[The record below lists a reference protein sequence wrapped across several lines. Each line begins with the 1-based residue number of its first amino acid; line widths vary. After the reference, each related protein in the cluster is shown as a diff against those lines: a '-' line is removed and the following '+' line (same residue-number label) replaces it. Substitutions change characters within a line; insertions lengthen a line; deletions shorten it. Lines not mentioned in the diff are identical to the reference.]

1 MANPITIPVTQ
12 TGFQQSIQA
21 GAKAAGQINI
31 PVNATFNAGSFN
43 NLAQPLGR
51 VTGLATE
58 FEKSIAASNA
68 RVIAFGASVGI
79 INGIQNAFANL
90 VTTTIEVQKSLTL
103 IGAISNKSG
112 QELEKFGDSLFQV
125 AKNTGQSF
133 KVAAEAATEFAR
145 QGLSVEETLRRT
157 SDALT
162 LTRFTSL
169 SAADS
174 VDVLTAAVNSFSDA
188 GVTTA
193 DILNKLVAVDTKFAV
208 SAADLA
214 NGLSRAGAIAQE
226 VGVSLDELN
235 GIITSVQQSTA
246 RGGAVIGNAFKT
258 IFTNIRSEGTIKALQ
273 EVGIYSTEA
282 SGKLKP
288 VVPILQEL
296 AEKLNNLSE
305 TKRLEVLESIASK
318 YNINVLSALLGDI
331 NKAGGAFQQS
341 KGTSAEAT
349 NEAYQRQLELN
360 KSLSIAFNNV
370 YISSEKLANS
380 IGRIGVTENLK
391 GLLDFF
397 GNLIDSVNDVVDSEG
412 IGGNIARGL
421 ISGLGS
427 IFFKVGIPVL
437 AALFVVLTKN
447 IIQFGSESLQ
457 TILGINSKVKERQ
470 ALEQAVFNTLVQNQ
484 NVMANISALSGD
496 RAKQEQYL
504 LSIYNQQLAAIQK
517 VRDVATSVAP
527 GLQSGGLSAITGQIT
542 KTGKRAA
549 GGYLPAQEAA
559 DVSRGVGGASS
570 SSKVVSI
577 PNFAFGGGKK
587 GTMIANTS
595 EYVVPNFAN
604 GGSAIF
610 NQDMVNSFGL
620 PAGARKLSAAGG
632 YIPNFAKYIYDS
644 DRIPAD
650 KNATLKAILAS
661 SAKKNLLIAP
671 AGAGKSTLAAGM
683 GKFLT
688 GAADVANATE
698 IDILSGAGR
707 TKDGGLSKNLESIMA
722 AVNSTGGKVSYLY
735 TKNLDILSRRAGR
748 TDPSEGDLRSKKQ
761 LAGTAYAPLNQFDF
775 MGMVKSR
782 AKSFDMIRGAKG
794 YIPNFAEELTKFGA
808 SRSQSRYAAM
818 VGEKIPAD
826 LEQKFVGMGEN
837 KELEVRQTQ
846 FKNSKLIQF
855 PVVGLPAKSSSNID
869 SLEDRIEEF
878 GKGVAVDFAT
888 NLTGGEIPKEKLA
901 AVNNTKFNPGS
912 LAAFAG
918 TLFEASVGSM
928 LGDKGFADYNS
939 QSIGSAF
946 DIKVNDQLKQ
956 TFPSLEGV
964 DYVELK
970 GRKNKQLM
978 DSVAKKIYQVTE
990 GQRAAQSTKKLGD
1003 KELKELAMSSGVAL
1017 SRLKPISNL
1026 DAQRPFVIE
1035 DGKITEFDSRQELE
1049 NYVSSKYTKNI
1060 GKKVIPSTTP
1070 FDESVWPS
1078 IGPRTKRGAA
1088 GYIPNFA
1095 KSDPLEDAVKR
1106 EIDAGVDPTTIRVT
1120 KAGRLKNAQNPSGLA
1135 VINTRDEPDGKI
1147 PNFAKIAAAKAGY
1160 ESSDPSLIASG
1171 SPTLPKDI
1179 QSNLIKAIN
1188 AQIKAFETGTID
1200 QDKLNIEVKALA
1212 DKVQL
1217 NKKSQEKLQSQ
1228 VDSAV
1233 TRSNPAAKKED
1244 GPKTLD
1250 IGKFLIFQTALTGAT
1265 GAIQS
1270 FTKEGSNASMALE
1283 AAAGLANVT
1292 GTVMMVLKS
1301 GLGPIGIG
1309 LTIATTAITALG
1321 PVLFK
1326 FIDSF
1331 DTEGDKAIKTLGELA
1346 EQAKKTG
1353 QQLTPEALLAAL
1365 SKKSKEVEEKKK
1377 GDSVESQ
1384 IKKYLNDKNILGDL
1398 GLTSNVSKDQIGS
1411 ISSILQATGGIDKDG
1426 KVAPAA
1432 LENLVTKSLK
1442 TDSQTKLSNDNL
1454 TSEGKRLVTAA
1465 VEQRR
1470 GSVAQK
1476 EGMTDE
1482 EKANQTYDSKQ
1493 LVFRQKIL
1501 EEIFS
1506 QELTISNE
1514 AAKAALTRER
1524 ELSGLEKMK
1533 GRITELAAIEKER
1546 QIELRKINDEQE
1558 KFNKLQLSSIKK
1570 AIGAGAKDS
1579 PLNQEALSKADPEE
1593 LKALFSQYEKSAGT
1607 EGGSKAFQE
1616 TFKGFLVKI
1625 GALTEKDTVD
1635 ASFSGSVTDAFRALS
1650 ESSRKQAADATNQRA
1665 AVGQKFDIAETNT
1678 TAGRQDRT
1686 IQEYR
1691 ERAGGG
1697 AKYDELLANAKRDLT
1712 ISLLAA
1718 EEKNRFSIDSAE
1730 ENAKSQLDLA
1740 LSNEAT
1746 QTEIYK
1752 RVSIEKDAAIDASK
1766 LRQATEEK
1774 VRQFAKDSENIGLKF
1789 STDEDLL
1796 NAESDYLNNLHSQ
1809 ISVQEEA
1816 VQEGKKLTI
1825 QSRKNRRQAEVTA
1838 KNQKQLFDEDVAQIQ
1853 DKILIAK
1860 AFQEDVK
1867 QKDLN
1872 LKASKELELE
1882 SLNLA
1887 RASGELAAQYNNLAA
1902 VTANEKTKISNQ
1914 QAGEITSAI
1923 ARGGAFSGTSTNLRE
1938 QARASIL
1945 QQNLG
1950 GRNPTDVSIE
1960 EQANLLSGKGNT
1972 IGQNLKIEG
1981 SGLLDE
1987 AKTFQQILGQDT
1999 PKALADGLAQAM
2011 QVGLSGA
2018 DNIGEAL
2025 EGIAKS
2031 FLQTLQTAFLQSASN
2046 KIVGSTLAAIGG
2058 SEGGY
2063 VKKFA
2068 AGGMVT
2074 GGSGIR
2080 DDVPAMLS
2088 AGEYVIRKSAV
2099 QKYGA
2104 ENIAKMNNGG
2114 IFLPGVRGGSAISG
2128 YDQLSKFANQ
2138 TTTSGAT
2145 DVLKGSGST
2154 AFANLEDQS
2163 ARLSRFGLMN
2173 EDTIKGE
2180 VTSAQQQGLDL
2191 ISKREAYRTQQ
2202 RKAMQQQ
2209 IISTVA
2215 SAALAYGASKI
2226 PTKTSGVTGS
2236 SKGLGLMDQAAGKT
2250 QFLSKA
2256 LDTSFMNF
2264 TPTPG
2269 KAYGGLIRK
2278 FNNGGGPTDD
2288 IPALL
2293 MGGEYVMDRATVRKY
2308 GKQYLDSMNTGRARF
2323 AEGGY
2328 AGVEAETATESSDSK
2343 AKVDSKTGTAV
2354 TISIH
2359 VSGSSSS
2366 TESQGQTSQGG
2377 VDYKKMGERIKAVV
2391 LETINEEK
2399 RLGGALRSR

>member
-1 MANPITIPVTQ
+1 MANPISVQVQQ
-12 TGFQQSIQA
+12 TGFEQSIQA
-21 GAKAAGQINI
+21 GARAAGQINI
-31 PVNATFNAGSFN
+31 PINATFNGASFN
-43 NLAQPLGR
+43 NLAQPLGK

-90 VTTTIEVQKSLTL
+90 VTTTVEVQKNLAL

-112 QELEKFGDSLFQV
+112 QELEKFGDSLFQI

-133 KVAAEAATEFAR
+133 KIAAEAATEFAR
-145 QGLSVEETLRRT
+145 QGLTVEETLRRT

-214 NGLSRAGAIAQE
+214 NGLSRAGSIARE

-235 GIITSVQQSTA
+235 GIVTSVQQSTA

-258 IFTNIRSEGTIKALQ
+258 IFTNIRSENTIKALQ
-273 EVGIYSTEA
+273 EIGIYSTEA

-305 TKRLEVLESIASK
+305 TKKIEVLESIASK
-318 YNINVLSALLGDI
+318 YNVNVLSALLSDI
-331 NKAGGAFQQS
+331 NKAEGAFQQS
-341 KGTSAEAT
+341 KTTSAGAT
-349 NEAYQRQLELN
+349 IEAYQRQLELN
-360 KSLSIAFNNV
+360 KSLSVAFNNV
-370 YISSEKLANS
+370 FVSSEKLANS
-380 IGRIGVTENLK
+380 IGRIGVTDNLK

-397 GNLIDSVNDVVDSEG
+397 GNLIDSINDVVDSEG

-437 AALFVVLTKN
+437 AALFIVLTKN

-484 NVMANISALSGD
+484 NVMANINALSGN

-504 LSIYNQQLAAIQK
+504 LNIYNQQLAAIQK

-527 GLQSGGLSAITGQIT
+527 GLQTGGLSAITGQIT

-632 YIPNFAKYIYDS
+632 YVPNFAKYIYDS

-688 GAADVANATE
+688 GAGDVANATE

-722 AVNSTGGKVSYLY
+722 AVNASGGKVSYLY
-735 TKNLDILSRRAGR
+735 TKNFDILSRRAGR

-761 LAGTAYAPLNQFDF
+761 LAGTSYAPLNQFDF
-775 MGMVKSR
+775 MGILKSKANSFGMV
-782 AKSFDMIRGAKG
+782 RGA
-794 YIPNFAEELTKFGA
+794 E
-808 SRSQSRYAAM
+808 
-818 VGEKIPAD
+818 
-826 LEQKFVGMGEN
+826 
-837 KELEVRQTQ
+837 
-846 FKNSKLIQF
+846 
-855 PVVGLPAKSSSNID
+855 
-869 SLEDRIEEF
+869 
-878 GKGVAVDFAT
+878 
-888 NLTGGEIPKEKLA
+888 
-901 AVNNTKFNPGS
+901 
-912 LAAFAG
+912 
-918 TLFEASVGSM
+918 
-928 LGDKGFADYNS
+928 
-939 QSIGSAF
+939 
-946 DIKVNDQLKQ
+946 
-956 TFPSLEGV
+956 
-964 DYVELK
+964 
-970 GRKNKQLM
+970 
-978 DSVAKKIYQVTE
+978 
-990 GQRAAQSTKKLGD
+990 
-1003 KELKELAMSSGVAL
+1003 
-1017 SRLKPISNL
+1017 
-1026 DAQRPFVIE
+1026 
-1035 DGKITEFDSRQELE
+1035 
-1049 NYVSSKYTKNI
+1049 
-1060 GKKVIPSTTP
+1060 
-1070 FDESVWPS
+1070 
-1078 IGPRTKRGAA
+1078 

-1095 KSDPLEDAVKR
+1095 KEYNKNGMYAGLFAQEELKKKPIETLAVDSETGKASSNPNKKEGKNKVDVDVLSFPAKSNAKVGGVDLIRKEIEEQGQKFAVNYAMQFAQAFNPDAKPNIEAVTKRAKEANINKGAVQAFVGTTFEAGVAGILKSEDFTKSQARSALSPFDFEATDEIRNAFNIPKEVKFIETKNQQNDSNLRSIAEKIYRIEKSKETKNELSPLQDKKFDYLDDASRSNGKRKARAYEGKDGKYYIEKKLDKFEVTSERPTVSEKDDRNFQFGKIKYEKTAARSASGYIPNFAQGGPLEDAVKR

-1135 VINTRDEPDGKI
+1135 VINTRDEPDGKV
-1147 PNFAKIAAAKAGY
+1147 PNFADPISLPGAKTFGKEVVSLMSGPTQMELPTKELAALRKQLNA
-1160 ESSDPSLIASG
+1160 LIAVYE
-1171 SPTLPKDI
+1171 
-1179 QSNLIKAIN
+1179 A
-1188 AQIKAFETGTID
+1188 
-1200 QDKLNIEVKALA
+1200 EVKNGGDLNNAKQKLA
-1212 DKVQL
+1212 QETKNLTNQYSLDSKTTSKVQGAVE
-1217 NKKSQEKLQSQ
+1217 KSASKIDASKGQ
-1228 VDSAV
+1228 
-1233 TRSNPAAKKED
+1233 KEQ
-1244 GPKTLD
+1244 TLD
-1250 IGKFLIFQTALTGAT
+1250 IGKFLIFQTALAGAT

-1309 LTIATTAITALG
+1309 LTVATTAITALG

-1331 DTEGDKAIKTLGELA
+1331 DTEGDKAVETLGELA
-1346 EQAKKTG
+1346 RQAKKTG
-1353 QQLTPEALLAAL
+1353 QQLTPEVLLASL
-1365 SKKSKEVEEKKK
+1365 SKKSKEEEEKKK
-1377 GDSVESQ
+1377 GDSIESQ
-1384 IKKYLNDKNILGDL
+1384 IEKYVKEKNIVGDA
-1398 GLTSNVSKDQIGS
+1398 GRLTSNISSDQVGS
-1411 ISSILQATGGIDKDG
+1411 ISSFLQATGGVDKDG
-1426 KVAPAA
+1426 NVSPAA
-1432 LENLVTKSLK
+1432 LENLLTTSLK
-1442 TDSQTKLSNDNL
+1442 TGTKKISNDNL
-1454 TSEGKRLVTAA
+1454 TSEGKRLVAAA
-1465 VEQRR
+1465 VEKRR

-1501 EEIFS
+1501 EGIFS
-1506 QELTISNE
+1506 QELEISNE
-1514 AAKAALTRER
+1514 AAKTALVRER
-1524 ELSGLEKMK
+1524 ELSGLDKMK

-1546 QIELRKINDEQE
+1546 QIELRKITDEQE
-1558 KFNKLQLSSIKK
+1558 KFNSLQLNSVKK
-1570 AIGAGAKDS
+1570 ALGAGAENS
-1579 PLNQEALSKADPEE
+1579 VLSQEALSKADPKE
-1593 LKALFSQYEKSAGT
+1593 LLALLFDYEKSAGT
-1607 EGGSKAFQE
+1607 EGGAKDFQE
-1616 TFKGFLVKI
+1616 KVNKLLVRI
-1625 GALTEKDTVD
+1625 GALAENDIVD
-1635 ASFSGSVTDAFRALS
+1635 SGSYKNISDAFRTLS
-1650 ESSRKQAADATNQRA
+1650 EQSRTQKANTTNQTA
-1665 AVGQKFDIAETNT
+1665 AVNQRFNIAKTNT
-1678 TAGRQDRT
+1678 TADKQIRT
-1686 IQEYR
+1686 IEEYTQ
-1691 ERAGGG
+1691 RAGGG
-1697 AKYDELLANAKRDLT
+1697 EKYDELLNIAKRDLT
-1712 ISLLAA
+1712 ISLLASK
-1718 EEKNRFSIDSAE
+1718 EKNKLSIDTTEQYSQTQKDIAQDLVDAE
-1730 ENAKSQLDLA
+1730 KLIF
-1740 LSNEAT
+1740 
-1746 QTEIYK
+1746 TES
-1752 RVSIEKDAAIDASK
+1752 RVRKDAETAALK
-1766 LRQATEEK
+1766 LVLSTNAR
-1774 VRQFAKDSENIGLKF
+1774 VRQFEEEGKNAGVKYDQDGRLIQ
-1789 STDEDLL
+1789 
-1796 NAESDYLNNLHSQ
+1796 AESNYLDNLYSQ
-1809 ISVQEEA
+1809 VSVGEEA
-1816 VQEGKKLTI
+1816 IQEAQKLVI
-1825 QSRKNRRQAEVTA
+1825 QSRKNRRQAEVAA
-1838 KNQKQLFDEDVAQIQ
+1838 KNQKLLFDEDVKQI
-1853 DKILIAK
+1853 DSKILIAK
-1860 AFQEDVK
+1860 AFQDQVE
-1867 QKDLN
+1867 QEHLN
-1872 LKASKELELE
+1872 AKASKELELE

-1902 VTANEKTKISNQ
+1902 VTANEQTKISNQ

-1923 ARGGAFSGTSTNLRE
+1923 AKGGAYSGTSTNLRE

-1945 QQNLG
+1945 RQNLG

-1972 IGQNLKIEG
+1972 IGQNLRIEG

-1999 PKALADGLAQAM
+1999 PKALADGLAEAM
-2011 QVGLSGA
+2011 KVGLSGA

-2025 EGIAKS
+2025 QNIAKS
-2031 FLQTLQTAFLQSASN
+2031 FLQNLQGAFLQSASN

-2063 VKKFA
+2063 VRKFA

-2088 AGEYVIRKSAV
+2088 SGEYVMRKSAV

-2145 DVLKGSGST
+2145 DILQGTGST
-2154 AFANLEDQS
+2154 AYANLEDQS

-2180 VTSAQQQGLDL
+2180 VTSAQQQGLD
-2191 ISKREAYRTQQ
+2191 IITKREAYRTQQ

-2209 IISTVA
+2209 VISTIA

-2226 PTKTSGVTGS
+2226 PTKKSAVNVPVSDFNFAADSGSLAFINRDQFSMGPMLNKT
-2236 SKGLGLMDQAAGKT
+2236 KGIKL
-2250 QFLSKA
+2250 
-2256 LDTSFMNF
+2256 
-2264 TPTPG
+2264 
-2269 KAYGGLIRK
+2269 KAYGGMVRG

-2293 MGGEYVMDRATVRKY
+2293 MGGEYVMNRATTRKY

-2323 AEGGY
+2323 ADGGEV
-2328 AGVEAETATESSDSK
+2328 GMDATVESSDSK

-2354 TISIH
+2354 NISIN

>member
-112 QELEKFGDSLFQV
+112 QELEKFGDGLFEV

-517 VRDVATSVAP
+517 VRDVAASVAP

-671 AGAGKSTLAAGM
+671 AGAGKSTFAAGM

-1003 KELKELAMSSGVAL
+1003 KELKELAMSRGVAL

-1049 NYVSSKYTKNI
+1049 NYVFSKYTTNI
-1060 GKKVIPSTTP
+1060 GKRVIPSTTP
-1070 FDESVWPS
+1070 FDKNVLP
-1078 IGPRTKRGAA
+1078 KRGAA

-1120 KAGRLKNAQNPSGLA
+1120 KAGRLKNAENPSGLA

-1147 PNFAKIAAAKAGY
+1147 PNFAKPLTKNPKGIYLREGTNQPASKNEIEAFLLEEQAI
-1160 ESSDPSLIASG
+1160 SSG
-1171 SPTLPKDI
+1171 SASRVSSRPTGAGAAGAGAAGAGAGAGAGAAGAGAG
-1179 QSNLIKAIN
+1179 S
-1188 AQIKAFETGTID
+1188 G
-1200 QDKLNIEVKALA
+1200 
-1212 DKVQL
+1212 
-1217 NKKSQEKLQSQ
+1217 EKQ
-1228 VDSAV
+1228 
-1233 TRSNPAAKKED
+1233 
-1244 GPKTLD
+1244 LD
-1250 IGKFLIFQTALTGAT
+1250 IGKFLIFQTALVGAT

-1283 AAAGLANVT
+1283 AGAGLANVV
-1292 GTVMMVLKS
+1292 GTTMMVLKS
-1301 GLGPIGIG
+1301 GLGPIGIA
-1309 LTIATTAITALG
+1309 LTVATTALTALG
-1321 PVLFK
+1321 PLFLK
-1326 FIDSF
+1326 FSASLE
-1331 DTEGDKAIKTLGELA
+1331 TETDRVRKSLA
-1346 EQAKKTG
+1346 DLADQAKKTG
-1353 QQLTPEALLAAL
+1353 QAVTPEAFLAAFDKA
-1365 SKKSKEVEEKKK
+1365 KKEEKGKNEANSNEK
-1377 GDSVESQ
+1377 IINEVLQKQNIQLINPDD
-1384 IKKYLNDKNILGDL
+1384 IK
-1398 GLTSNVSKDQIGS
+1398 S
-1411 ISSILQATGGIDKDG
+1411 IIAALQATGGTVDG
-1426 KVAPAA
+1426 KTDATALNNLILACKDTRQTEIIDDTGNLSSVANTDFFDPNKMRAYAA
-1432 LENLVTKSLK
+1432 PLALK
-1442 TDSQTKLSNDNL
+1442 EIEKN
-1454 TSEGKRLVTAA
+1454 
-1465 VEQRR
+1465 R

-1476 EGMTDE
+1476 QGMTDQ

-1501 EEIFS
+1501 EQIFS
-1506 QELTISNE
+1506 QELTISNQ
-1514 AAKAALTRER
+1514 AAETALKREK
-1524 ELSGLEKMK
+1524 ELSHLDQTR
-1533 GRITELAAIEKER
+1533 GRLTELAAIEQER
-1546 QIELRKINDEQE
+1546 TIELAKINDEQE
-1558 KFNKLQLSSIKK
+1558 RFNSLKLNSVRTGL
-1570 AIGAGAKDS
+1570 GAGAKDS
-1579 PLNQEALSKADPEE
+1579 VLSQEALYGANDLQLQTLMDAFAESSGPEGNTEQYKAQLDSFLRETGALKGTGVLDSAAEE
-1593 LKALFSQYEKSAGT
+1593 SITKALRDIFEA
-1607 EGGSKAFQE
+1607 
-1616 TFKGFLVKI
+1616 
-1625 GALTEKDTVD
+1625 
-1635 ASFSGSVTDAFRALS
+1635 
-1650 ESSRKQAADATNQRA
+1650 SRKQDASTTNQRA
-1665 AVGQKFDIAETNT
+1665 AVGQKFDIATTNT
-1678 TAGRQDRT
+1678 TAAKQNRT
-1686 IQEYR
+1686 IQEYT

-1718 EEKNRFSIDSAE
+1718 KEKNKISIDSAE
-1730 ENAKSQLDLA
+1730 ENAKSQFDLA
-1740 LSNEAT
+1740 ISNEQA
-1746 QTEIYK
+1746 QIEIFK
-1752 RVSIEKDAAIDASK
+1752 RVKVDTDAATDASK
-1766 LRQATEEK
+1766 LRTATNEK
-1774 VRQFAKDSENIGLKF
+1774 VRQFQKDGLNAQLKF
-1789 STDEDLL
+1789 DTDGELID
-1796 NAESDYLNNLHSQ
+1796 AESKYLDALYGVV
-1809 ISVQEEA
+1809 SVQEEA

-1902 VTANEKTKISNQ
+1902 KTANEKESIKNQLGSEIISTISKGD
-1914 QAGEITSAI
+1914 AY
-1923 ARGGAFSGTSTNLRE
+1923 SGTSINLRE
-1938 QARASIL
+1938 QARASVL
-1945 QQNLG
+1945 KQNLEG
-1950 GRNPTDVSIE
+1950 KKFEDLSLE
-1960 EQANLLSGKGNT
+1960 ERSNLTTGKANT